1 MPSLWTD
8 NDTGGH
14 PWLAASPHAGA
25 AVPPPPTPA
34 PGRGEHDDSPP
45 AWQRFARPA
54 LIGAACIA
62 AVLAGAAIGLLR

>member
-14 PWLAASPHAGA
+14 PWLAAPPHPGA
-25 AVPPPPTPA
+25 AA
-34 PGRGEHDDSPP
+34 RRRLRRARRGDHDDPTP

-54 LIGAACIA
+54 VMAAACIA
-62 AVLAGAAIGLLR
+62 AVLAGAAIELLR

>member
-14 PWLAASPHAGA
+14 PWLAAPPQPGA
-25 AVPPPPTPA
+25 AGPPPPPPA
-34 PGRGEHDDSPP
+34 HAEHDDPMP

-54 LIGAACIA
+54 LMAAACVA
-62 AVLAGAAIGLLR
+62 AVLAGAAIELLR

>member
-14 PWLAASPHAGA
+14 PWLAAPPHPGA
-25 AVPPPPTPA
+25 AGPPPSPAHADHDGPTA
-34 PGRGEHDDSPP
+34 

-54 LIGAACIA
+54 VMTAACVA
-62 AVLAGAAIGLLR
+62 AVLAGTAIELLR